1 LTPPGMPGD
10 GFDRLEAFGRG
21 WAARLELNPRPL
33 TIWAERAEWPLALE
47 IDDSP
52 AAPSGWLAEEL
63 RHFCRVVR
71 GQADV
76 PFGARYQDGLRIM
89 GWMERMERSAAER

>member
-1 LTPPGMPGD
+1 MPGD
-10 GFDRLEAFGRG
+10 GFDRLEVFGAD

-33 TIWAERAEWPLALE
+33 TVWADRAEWPLALD
-47 IDDSP
+47 IADDP

-71 GQADV
+71 GQASV
-76 PFGARYQDGLRIM
+76 PFGARYEDGLRLM
-89 GWMERMERSAAER
+89 AWLERLEQSAG